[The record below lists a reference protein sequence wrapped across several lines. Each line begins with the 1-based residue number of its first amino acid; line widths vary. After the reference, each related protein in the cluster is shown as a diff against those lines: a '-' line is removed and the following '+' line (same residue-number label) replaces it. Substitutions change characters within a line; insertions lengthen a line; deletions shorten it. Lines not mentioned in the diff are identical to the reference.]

1 MNDQD
6 RDLIAALAEGQL
18 STADAQDAISRV
30 EAEPEL
36 ATEYSDQVAAIQFL
50 QSAAVPRMT
59 ATERST
65 LHTNLTEQLGLI
77 PVATP
82 APVPSRKKAQWWA
95 PVLGLATAAVVVA
108 AVIMFPGSTD
118 DTFQEVSANLDVE
131 NDSGAQ
137 SAETLQPT
145 TTAAAGAA
153 ESSPSAADQGLDAET
168 EALLQDSATSVY
180 ETDTVDLDTLLD
192 QADGADDPDAVQR
205 QLSPFGFTS
214 TVDLDSDETAA
225 CINDLETEIPDG
237 VVEVLFLGADVGDD
251 ATTVHVGFDY
261 GSGVEDG
268 LSFDLET
275 CELVA
280 HSPQG

>member
-18 STADAQDAISRV
+18 STTAAQDAISRV
-30 EAEPEL
+30 EADPEL
-36 ATEYSDQVAAIQFL
+36 ATEYADQVAAIQFL
-50 QSAAVPRMT
+50 QSATVPEMT
-59 ATERST
+59 AAERST

-77 PVATP
+77 PAAASAP
-82 APVPSRKKAQWWA
+82 APSKRKAQWWA
-95 PVLGLATAAVVVA
+95 PVFGLATAAVVVA
-108 AVIMFPGSTD
+108 AVIMFSGSTD

-131 NDSGAQ
+131 NDTSSQ
-137 SAETLQPT
+137 SAEAPLPT

-168 EALLQDSATSVY
+168 EALIQDSATSVY

-192 QADGADDPDAVQR
+192 QADGADDLDAVQR

-214 TVDLDSDETAA
+214 IVNLDSDEIAG
-225 CINDLETEIPDG
+225 CINNLETEIPDG
-237 VVEVLFLGADVGDD
+237 VVEVLVLGADVGDD

-275 CELVA
+275 CELLA

>member
-1 MNDQD
+1 MNHQD

-18 STADAQDAISRV
+18 STPDARDAVSRV
-30 EAEPEL
+30 EADPEL
-36 ATEYSDQVAAIQFL
+36 AAEYADQVAAIQFL
-50 QSAAVPRMT
+50 QSATVPEMT
-59 ATERST
+59 PSERST
-65 LHTNLTEQLGLI
+65 LHANLTEQLGL
-77 PVATP
+77 VP
-82 APVPSRKKAQWWA
+82 AAASAPPPSKKKAQWWA

-108 AVIMFPGSTD
+108 AVVLFPGSTD
-118 DTFQEVSANLDVE
+118 DSFQEVSATLDVQS
-131 NDSGAQ
+131 DSSSQ
-137 SAETLQPT
+137 SAEAPQPS

-153 ESSPSAADQGLDAET
+153 ESSPPVADQGLDAET
-168 EALLQDSATSVY
+168 EALLQDSEVSVY

-192 QADGADDPDAVQR
+192 QADGADDLDAVQR

-214 TVDLDSDETAA
+214 TISLDSDEVAS
-225 CINDLETEIPDG
+225 CINSLRAEVPDG
-237 VVEVLFLGADVGDD
+237 VVEVLVLGADVGDA

-275 CELVA
+275 CELLA

>member
-1 MNDQD
+1 MNNQD

-18 STADAQDAISRV
+18 STPDARDAISRV
-30 EAEPEL
+30 EADPVL
-36 ATEYSDQVAAIQFL
+36 AAEYADQVAAIQFL
-50 QSAAVPRMT
+50 QSAAVPEMT
-59 ATERST
+59 ARERST
-65 LHTNLTEQLGLI
+65 LHATLTEQLGLI
-77 PVATP
+77 PGTP
-82 APVPSRKKAQWWA
+82 SAPPPSKKKAQWWA
-95 PVLGLATAAVVVA
+95 PVFGLATAAVVVT
-108 AVIMFPGSTD
+108 AVIMFSGSTN
-118 DTFQEVSANLDVE
+118 DTVQEVSATLDVQS
-131 NDSGAQ
+131 DSSSQ
-137 SAETLQPT
+137 SAEAPLPPT
-145 TTAAAGAA
+145 TVASGAA

-168 EALLQDSATSVY
+168 EESLQDSDVSVY

-192 QADGADDPDAVQR
+192 QADGADDADAVQR

-214 TVDLDSDETAA
+214 TISLDPDEVAS
-225 CINDLETEIPDG
+225 CINSLGAEVPDG
-237 VVEVLFLGADVGDD
+237 VVEVHLLGADVGDI

>member
-18 STADAQDAISRV
+18 STTAAQDAISRV
-30 EAEPEL
+30 EADPEL
-36 ATEYSDQVAAIQFL
+36 ATEYADQVAAIQFL
-50 QSAAVPRMT
+50 QSATVPEMT
-59 ATERST
+59 AAERST

-77 PVATP
+77 PAAASAP
-82 APVPSRKKAQWWA
+82 APSKRKAQWWA
-95 PVLGLATAAVVVA
+95 PVFGLATAAVVVA
-108 AVIMFPGSTD
+108 AVIMFSGSTD
-118 DTFQEVSANLDVE
+118 DTIQEVRANLEVE
-131 NDSGAQ
+131 NDTSSQ
-137 SAETLQPT
+137 SAEAPRPT

-168 EALLQDSATSVY
+168 EALIQDSATSVY

-192 QADGADDPDAVQR
+192 QADGADDLDAVQR

-214 TVDLDSDETAA
+214 IVNLDSDEIAG
-225 CINDLETEIPDG
+225 CINNLETEIPDG
-237 VVEVLFLGADVGDD
+237 VVEVLVLGADVGDD

-275 CELVA
+275 CELLA